1 MKEVT
6 NKWTGNVYTVL
17 SMTDKEVSSRLQSM
31 NIISITETENDN
43 NLFRTNNN
51 YSSDCSYERIN
62 HNRR

>member
-17 SMTDKEVSSRLQSM
+17 NITDKEVSSRLQST
-31 NIISITETENDN
+31 NIISTTETENDN